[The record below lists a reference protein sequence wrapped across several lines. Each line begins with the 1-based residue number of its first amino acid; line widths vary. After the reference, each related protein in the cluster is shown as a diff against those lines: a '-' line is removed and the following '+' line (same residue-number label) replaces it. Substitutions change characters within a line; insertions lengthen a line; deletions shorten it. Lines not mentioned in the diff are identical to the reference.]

1 VNRHKLSGVATAMVV
16 SALLTLPADIVVTPA
31 HATPGVGAFVAS
43 EASLPPLPND
53 RPPPPPPPG
62 CAPDSTDPACQLHRY
77 KCGFVG
83 FPIYCWRY
91 GEAAEVP

>member
-1 VNRHKLSGVATAMVV
+1 MNRAKLFGIAAVV
-16 SALLTLPADIVVTPA
+16 CALLTLPADIVVTPA

-43 EASLPPLPND
+43 EAPSPLPND

-62 CAPDSTDPACQLHRY
+62 CEPDSTDPACQLHRY